1 MKTVTMKE
9 RKGEYSMETMRRLT
23 VTAVMA
29 AMITLMTA
37 YIFHIPVGIH
47 GGYVHLGDALIYLTA
62 SILPLPYACAAGI
75 IGGGLAD
82 LLTAPMWAPA
92 TMIIKG
98 LLCIPFSRKG
108 NKIISKKNL
117 FALLIAGL
125 ITIFGYYIAEGI
137 LYGFTMAFF
146 VSITGN
152 AVQAAGSAAVYIVF
166 ASALDKIGFKMRFCR
181 EL

>member
-1 MKTVTMKE
+1 MGIIK
-9 RKGEYSMETMRRLT
+9 
-23 VTAVMA
+23 A
-29 AMITLMTA
+29 AINA
-37 YIFHIPVGIH
+37 
-47 GGYVHLGDALIYLTA
+47 
-62 SILPLPYACAAGI
+62 

-98 LLCIPFSRKG
+98 MICIPFSRKG
-108 NKIISKKNL
+108 NKIISKNNL
-117 FALLIAGL
+117 FALLAAGL
-125 ITIFGYYIAEGI
+125 ITILGYYIAEGI

-152 AVQAAGSAAVYIVF
+152 AVQAVGSAAVYMIF
-166 ASALDKIGFKMRFCR
+166 ASALDKSGFKMRFCR